1 MAHATAQGH
10 AAGRVW
16 LGPIA
21 ERWLLNARRFELTA
35 LAALLL
41 AALLMRVTGA
51 EDVEPNILP
60 DEADHLGTM
69 YRILAGHGPGP
80 FDLSWDGNPA
90 FQLYPSLLFV
100 ALFGRGYLA
109 LRLSVALASVLMLA
123 AFYLV
128 CRARC
133 SPLAAWSATG
143 LLAMSPWTLFFSRNG
158 EVNVFVALYA
168 LLAAWSLQRAL
179 VSKGWWPWVSAGLW
193 AGMGWYGFLA
203 GVLILPMLLAP
214 LPLWLWRRRAESRR
228 LLQGSALM
236 IAVCGLVVLPRLPAM
251 YEHWGAVQRYV
262 EGRSVLRGVSP
273 AQMPALLANQVT
285 RTVRAFLIL
294 DPSLEGNARYL
305 APNRA
310 PLDGFAGSLYVAGLA
325 LSIWSLSQSALWLAM
340 LLVPIGLTQV
350 LTTGIPDL
358 ARAITA
364 LPAHYLFAGLAID
377 RLLRATAFRPVL
389 RAAAAVAVPAIG
401 WANWQVYSDWM
412 TTQAAAEARQPA
424 LDYVEFDA
432 WRGEQERRAN
442 SDGPVLTVDDWR
454 AEHPRVASLPRLG
467 RQSTPPGG
475 SGVFG
480 RPGNGQQRAAGPL
493 DLSSLFS
500 LDVGRGQRAPRGVAA
515 APGGSVFVVEQGGR
529 VLRLDEDQRALAPL
543 GASSPSG
550 QVHAWDL
557 AADESGFLYLL
568 DAERGAVVRV
578 SPGGEVERSFG
589 AEWGTYHPR
598 GIDLGPDG
606 RIYVADTGRNR
617 IVIASTDGKQ
627 LGALGPRTSAGE
639 LEQPTDVAVDG
650 DGQIYVALPELGRI
664 EVFDATGKELDRW
677 PIAKSDT
684 IDSPRLA
691 LTSGGAVVVSEPSE
705 RRVRV
710 FGPGGRQLGQIETG
724 FAMPFGLAVVD
735 GRLYVTDP
743 GAGRLFAFELTP

>member
-158 EVNVFVALYA
+158 EVN
-168 LLAAWSLQRAL
+168 
-179 VSKGWWPWVSAGLW
+179 
-193 AGMGWYGFLA
+193 
-203 GVLILPMLLAP
+203 
-214 LPLWLWRRRAESRR
+214 
-228 LLQGSALM
+228 
-236 IAVCGLVVLPRLPAM
+236 GLVVLPRLPAM

-325 LSIWSLSQSALWLAM
+325 LSIWSLSQWALWLAM

-550 QVHAWDL
+550 QVQAWDQ

-568 DAERGAVVRV
+568 DA
-578 SPGGEVERSFG
+578 
-589 AEWGTYHPR
+589 
-598 GIDLGPDG
+598 
-606 RIYVADTGRNR
+606 
-617 IVIASTDGKQ
+617 
-627 LGALGPRTSAGE
+627 
-639 LEQPTDVAVDG
+639 
-650 DGQIYVALPELGRI
+650 
-664 EVFDATGKELDRW
+664 
-677 PIAKSDT
+677 
-684 IDSPRLA
+684 
-691 LTSGGAVVVSEPSE
+691 
-705 RRVRV
+705 
-710 FGPGGRQLGQIETG
+710 
-724 FAMPFGLAVVD
+724 
-735 GRLYVTDP
+735 
-743 GAGRLFAFELTP
+743 